1 MFVRQSSTMRLFVHF
16 NVLRLYIIGLFI
28 LSGYSVSF
36 AQKTV
41 ILNGFVR
48 DADSNTSLKF
58 TTIRVVGT
66 KKGTLSDRTG
76 RYQLKL
82 PRGEYDIS
90 FSMVGYTPQQTHLTL
105 NKDTVTFDVSL
116 KPSELRTGEV
126 LVTADDP
133 ARALMKAVLATKE
146 RQRDSIKNYTYSL
159 YSKFVAT
166 TDTVTA
172 KRTDSE
178 ADSTIFA
185 ILETYSQGYYQTPDR
200 FFNKIIRRRQTA
212 NLTPQTNILVAGTNI
227 SAYEDKVTIFGD
239 EIITPFHPDAL
250 DLYTFTIEKTFRE
263 NRRLLVRV
271 RAKANS
277 AVRKMLEGTLFIEPD
292 SAIPVSVRLTP
303 TKAVQLPLDASL
315 RFEQTFTK
323 VQGYIMP
330 EALALEGS
338 FKIELLWLIKPRLD
352 FSLENI
358 ASDYIVNTTMDD
370 EIFEQR
376 RVEVSPMADIPDST
390 FWVSSSVLPLKIEEQ
405 KAYTAIQTA
414 QEVQDSVAAEGI
426 INQIFAPVV
435 RVMNTLSR
443 RPFSGFEDV
452 FRFNR
457 VHGAYFGI
465 GLRDTIAS
473 SWEGTGKFGYG
484 LSDSRLYG
492 EAGMRY
498 FLDNVGKF
506 SVGVSGWRRLNRR
519 DSPYIIQAGGITFFS
534 LLTKNDYGDYYYGD
548 GGELFFEAGWGQL
561 RFVRQN
567 FFVRPTTFRF
577 SILSEYQAS
586 ANVNTDFS
594 IFARNRAYRNNPAII
609 NGTMRSLITE
619 FNWNHSPYRRL
630 SNFGFRI
637 TGEYSDKKLLVSDYN
652 FSQVTSEI
660 WMRTPTLPAWRLDL
674 RLMGG
679 YSAGDVPPQ
688 RFFSFESAL
697 SSTAA
702 QGVFRGMNVK
712 EFYGDRMIAIRAD
725 HSFGEVIPGLLRIP
739 NLASFGVEMIVSGAM
754 GWSGFS
760 PRTYKY
766 TSTPLTSTESSSRQ
780 RYYTEAGIG
789 FNRVLLLFRFDLSVR
804 LTQRQHPQFAF
815 TLSAATF

>member
-1 MFVRQSSTMRLFVHF
+1 MT
-16 NVLRLYIIGLFI
+16 I
-28 LSGYSVSF
+28 LSG
-36 AQKTV
+36 
-41 ILNGFVR
+41 FVT
-48 DADSNTSLKF
+48 DADSNTALKF

-82 PRGEYDIS
+82 PRGEYDIT
-90 FSMVGYTPQQTHLTL
+90 FSMVGYTQQQSHVIL
-105 NKDTVTFDVSL
+105 NKDSVTLHISL
-116 KPSELRTGEV
+116 KPSEMRTGEV
-126 LVTADDP
+126 IVTAEDP

-146 RQRDSIKNYTYSL
+146 RQRDSIKNYMYSL

-166 TDTVTA
+166 TDTVTS
-172 KRTDSE
+172 RRSDSQ

-185 ILETYSQGYYQTPDR
+185 ILETYSQGYYQSPDR
-200 FFNKIIRRRQTA
+200 YFNKITRRRQTA

-263 NRRLLVRV
+263 NRRLMVKV

-277 AVRKMLEGTLFIEPD
+277 AVRKMLEGTLYIEPD

-323 VQGYIMP
+323 VNGFIMP

-358 ASDYIVNTTMDD
+358 ASDYTVNTNIDD

-376 RVEVSPMADIPDST
+376 RVEVAPTADVIDST

-405 KAYTAIQTA
+405 KAYTAIKTA

-426 INQIFAPVV
+426 FNQIFAPVV

-457 VHGAYFGI
+457 VHGAYLGI
-465 GLRDTIAS
+465 GLRDTIAA

-492 EAGMRY
+492 EVGIRY
-498 FLDNVGKF
+498 FLDNVGKYTI
-506 SVGVSGWRRLNRR
+506 GASGWRRLNRR
-519 DSPYIIQAGGITFFS
+519 DSPYLIPAGGITFFS
-534 LLTKNDYGDYYYGD
+534 LLAKNDYGDYFYGD
-548 GGELFFEAGWGQL
+548 GGEIFFEAGWGQL

-567 FFVRPTTFRF
+567 LFVRPTTFRF
-577 SILSEYQAS
+577 SILSEYQMS
-586 ANVNTDFS
+586 ANVNTNFS
-594 IFARNRAYRNNPAII
+594 IFGRSRSYRENPSIM

-619 FNWNHSPYRRL
+619 FNWNHSPFRRL
-630 SNFGFRI
+630 SNFGLRF
-637 TGEYSDKKLLVSDYN
+637 TGELSDKKLLLSDYN

-660 WMRTPTLPAWRLDL
+660 WLRMPTLPSWRLDL

-679 YSAGDVPPQ
+679 YSYGDVPPQ
-688 RFFSFESAL
+688 RFFSFETAL

-712 EFYGDRMIAIRAD
+712 EFYGDKMIAVRAD

-760 PRTYKY
+760 PRTLSY
-766 TSTPLTSTESSSRQ
+766 TSTTLPSTEATSLQ
-780 RYYTEAGIG
+780 RYYAEAGIG

-804 LTQRQHPQFAF
+804 FTQRIHPQFAF